1 MLCFFLQS
9 VVQSYLEGVD
19 WGLGQLREAR
29 AELRE
34 VSHAMNLV
42 RLESSKNAENIN
54 SLDALRDTSIDHCQL
69 LAAVTNLPHLH
80 SGLTSFY
87 ITFTCIYWEDIFSQG
102 KSCPDLEL

>member
-1 MLCFFLQS
+1 MLCCIYKHSTTIIFLMKFLQS

-29 AELRE
+29 TELRE

-42 RLESSKNAENIN
+42 RLESRKNAESIN
-54 SLDALRDTSIDHCQL
+54 ALDTLRETSTNHSQL

-80 SGLTSFY
+80 SG
-87 ITFTCIYWEDIFSQG
+87 Q
-102 KSCPDLEL
+102 DLL

>member
-1 MLCFFLQS
+1 MVFFQS

-34 VSHAMNLV
+34 VSHAMKK
-42 RLESSKNAENIN
+42 LESSKNAESIN
-54 SLDALRDTSIDHCQL
+54 ALETLRDTSINHCQL

-80 SGLTSFY
+80 SGYVLFILY
-87 ITFTCIYWEDIFSQG
+87 FTLLLHVFIG
-102 KSCPDLEL
+102 KA